1 LISVGGTPQMRFS
14 STTPKVSAIWTTI
27 STLEVGT
34 KTPIKDLV
42 VSASK
47 SKTSAR
53 VVSGPC
59 KIVRQSLIADL
70 SGTCKIRIFAEPKT
84 PYSGLA
90 QTVVLEIVD
99 KNEVTN

>member
-1 LISVGGTPQMRFS
+1 
-14 STTPKVSAIWTTI
+14 
-27 STLEVGT
+27 
-34 KTPIKDLV
+34 
-42 VSASK
+42 
-47 SKTSAR
+47 
-53 VVSGPC
+53 
-59 KIVRQSLIADL
+59 VRQSLIADT